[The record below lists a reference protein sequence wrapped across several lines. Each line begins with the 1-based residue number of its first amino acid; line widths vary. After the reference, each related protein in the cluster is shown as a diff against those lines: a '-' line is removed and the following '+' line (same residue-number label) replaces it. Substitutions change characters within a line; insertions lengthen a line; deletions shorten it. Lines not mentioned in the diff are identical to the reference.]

1 MVARRMIVIGALG
14 AALAMVGISP
24 AVASTDTLSLT
35 AVVVDQTC
43 LNGDTVQVDLSAQVE
58 TTSPAKF
65 QWDFTN
71 DGTWDTARL
80 TSPDV
85 THNYPDEV
93 NDTAKIRGRNQEGNR
108 ATDTVTFQTLRC
120 EN

>member
-1 MVARRMIVIGALG
+1 
-14 AALAMVGISP
+14 MVGISP

-35 AVVVDQTC
+35 AVVGEQTC

-58 TTSPAKF
+58 TTSPAKV

-93 NDTAKIRGRNQEGNR
+93 NVTAVRDFWAGGRFGQKRAGRPAHGRDRHEERSEGDPNGYHPP
-108 ATDTVTFQTLRC
+108 
-120 EN
+120 